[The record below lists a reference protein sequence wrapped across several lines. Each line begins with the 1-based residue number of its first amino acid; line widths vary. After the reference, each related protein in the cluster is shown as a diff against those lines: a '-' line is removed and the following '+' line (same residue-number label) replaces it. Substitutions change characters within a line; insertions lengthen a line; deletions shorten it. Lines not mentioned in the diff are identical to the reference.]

1 MVELTDQ
8 EVAELKA
15 LAHEQLIYDTLTM
28 FNWIDRTR
36 KLLRKVTSKP
46 TYTYPQEL
54 DTQAKAELE
63 DGTV

>member
-1 MVELTDQ
+1 MIELTEA

-36 KLLRKVTSKP
+36 KLLRQVTSKP
-46 TYTYPQEL
+46 TYTCVQIIEEM
-54 DTQAKAELE
+54 K
-63 DGTV
+63 